1 MKKVLALVLS
11 VLMVLSL
18 SVVAFADQG
27 PTPSDEKTTPSAE
40 LENDKKFDLGFGDLE
55 KDDADASPDK
65 PGATYYYTIFK
76 EDGNMLRAD
85 VKDDV
90 EIVKHLSVSIKEK
103 GDKMIDSYCIKKQ
116 NGVYKVE
123 VVTKEFYTTEKKS
136 ADWTITLKRD
146 KKFTVASA
154 VVSIAQQWAEVCGIS
169 KDVDTYG
176 EAEVKVDLAK
186 AHDGKE
192 GASYPKYTDNI
203 NVEARLVLEKAIKYA
218 EIYFVN
224 ETEVTPVWYSVKNAA
239 RTTVNVYFDETVAKA
254 LSTTYE
260 DADLYAINFK
270 GAPEFDFTGIE
281 HVSVDE
287 DMFVYAVVDGKLV
300 ADKFSWNKDAECW
313 EMNTKKL
320 VDVVVSDI
328 ELDVSKYNSTIGG
341 KDDNKGNPGT
351 GSVDFV
357 NVAVALGVVS
367 LAAAGAVALK
377 K

>member
-18 SVVAFADQG
+18 SVVAFAEEV
-27 PTPSDEKTTPSAE
+27 EKPETTPDTTI
-40 LENDKKFDLGFGDLE
+40 ENADKKYELGFGDLE
-55 KDDADASPDK
+55 KDPADAAPDK
-65 PGATYYYTIFK
+65 PGATYYYTILD
-76 EDGNMLRAD
+76 ENDDSGMLT
-85 VKDDV
+85 DDEV
-90 EIVKHLSVSIKEK
+90 AKHLSVSIKEK
-103 GDKMIDSYCIKKQ
+103 GDKMIKAYSIVKQ
-116 NGVYKVE
+116 NGVYKVKVE
-123 VVTKEFYTTEKKS
+123 TNTTYTTAKTS

-154 VVSIAQQWAEVCGIS
+154 VVSIAQQWAEVCDLS
-169 KDVDTYG
+169 KVVDAYG
-176 EAEVKVDLAK
+176 EAQIYVDLAE
-186 AHDGKE
+186 AHDGAE
-192 GASYPKYTDNI
+192 GASYDDYTDDI
-203 NVEARLVLEKAIKYA
+203 NVEARLVLAKTIKYA
-218 EIYFVN
+218 EIYFGD
-224 ETEVTPVWYSVKNAA
+224 TPVWYSVKNVAK
-239 RTTVNVYFDETVAKA
+239 TTVNVYFDEAVAKA

-300 ADKFSWNKDAECW
+300 ADKFSWNKETSCW
-313 EMNTKKL
+313 ELNTKKM
-320 VDVVVSDI
+320 VDVVISDI

-341 KDDNKGNPGT
+341 SEAGKGNPGT

>member
-18 SVVAFADQG
+18 SVVAFAEEV
-27 PTPSDEKTTPSAE
+27 EKPETTPDTTI
-40 LENDKKFDLGFGDLE
+40 ENADKKYELGFGDLE
-55 KDDADASPDK
+55 KPAADAAPDK
-65 PGATYYYTIFK
+65 PGATYYYTILD
-76 EDGNMLRAD
+76 EENQECGMLTSDEVA
-85 VKDDV
+85 
-90 EIVKHLSVSIKEK
+90 KHLSVSIKEK
-103 GDKMIDSYCIKKQ
+103 GDKMIKAYSIVKQ
-116 NGVYKVE
+116 NGVYKVKVE
-123 VVTKEFYTTEKKS
+123 TNTTYTTSKTS

-154 VVSIAQQWAEVCGIS
+154 VVSIAQQWAEVCDIA
-169 KDVDTYG
+169 KDVDAYG
-176 EAEVKVDLAK
+176 EAEIRVDLAE

-192 GASYPKYTDNI
+192 GASYDDYTDDINI
-203 NVEARLVLEKAIKYA
+203 EARLVLAKSIKYA
-218 EIYFVN
+218 EIYFG
-224 ETEVTPVWYSVKNAA
+224 ESPVWYSVKNVAK
-239 RTTVNVYFDETVAKA
+239 TTVNVYFDEAVEKA

-260 DADLYAINFK
+260 DADLYAITFK
-270 GAPEFDFTGIE
+270 GAPEFDLTGIE

-313 EMNTKKL
+313 EMNTKKV